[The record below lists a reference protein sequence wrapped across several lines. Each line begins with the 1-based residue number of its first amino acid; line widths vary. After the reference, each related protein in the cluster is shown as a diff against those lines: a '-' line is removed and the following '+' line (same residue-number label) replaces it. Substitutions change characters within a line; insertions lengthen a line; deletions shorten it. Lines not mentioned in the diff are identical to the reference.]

1 MKATEHFQYEEWAC
15 KCCGQIG
22 SKKNILQLA
31 EMLEKLR
38 LVWNCPIQV
47 MSGYRCEKHNNK
59 VGGAKKSQHLI
70 PTAADIIIK
79 GVSPEEVAKAAKDL
93 GFKGVGTYKTF
104 THVDLREGRRA
115 TWRG

>member
-1 MKATEHFQYEEWAC
+1 MKATEHYDYEEFAC
-15 KCCGQIG
+15 KCCRQIKD
-22 SKKNILQLA
+22 KKKIFQLA

-38 LVWNCPIQV
+38 LLWNKPIQV
-47 MSGYRCEKHNNK
+47 ISGYRCEKHNNK
-59 VGGAKKSQHLI
+59 VSGAKKSQHLI
-70 PTAADIIIK
+70 STAADIIIK

-93 GFKGVGTYKTF
+93 GFKGVGTYKIF